1 MITRMTIPERCEVM
15 RELREKVQDVQS
27 EIYEVLS
34 ERFAPYDCRNVEAG
48 YTAEDA
54 INHTKPYDDKD
65 APLITRIF
73 KELDK
78 VHDELVERCAELD
91 AEEVR
96 RYEGYE
102 MFYAWDLGLCPYE
115 MREYRRKRTP
125 YAWNSL
131 NWEDIA
137 KYLKGTGMSRKD
149 TAQAVREYLKGKDAD
164 GDRVIAV
171 TREMFRI

>member
-1 MITRMTIPERCEVM
+1 MITRMTIAERCDVI
-15 RELREKVQDVQS
+15 RELRGKVRDLKS
-27 EIYEVLS
+27 EVYEVLR
-34 ERFAPYDCRNVEAG
+34 ERFAPYDQRNAEAG

-65 APLITRIF
+65 APLITSIF

-78 VHDELVERCAELD
+78 VHDELAERCDELD
-91 AEEVR
+91 AEEAR

-102 MFYAWDLGLCPYE
+102 MYYAWEQGLCPYV

-125 YAWNSL
+125 YAWNSV
-131 NWEDIA
+131 NWEDIS
-137 KYLKGTGMSRKD
+137 KYLKGTGMSRED

-171 TREMFRI
+171 TREMFRV